1 MVSLCEELQK
11 LSLSILSVYNLLQF
25 EVAIVAQLQEGTV
38 LQTHLEEFPYP
49 AMCQFVGISAT
60 DNQGAHGDLIKQS
73 FHSFCGARYLPSQD
87 ALGAALF
94 PPALAPR
101 PAKRDGEYFIR
112 RHTSTEGG
120 CPVVEVMKLK
130 GKSTHLRR
138 LSARTGREKASD

>member
-38 LQTHLEEFPYP
+38 LQTHLEQFPYP

-87 ALGAALF
+87 ALGAAG
-94 PPALAPR
+94 R
-101 PAKRDGEYFIR
+101 GKGKIIR
-112 RHTSTEGG
+112 RKKVKCQVFKYPSQ
-120 CPVVEVMKLK
+120 VIFFF
-130 GKSTHLRR
+130 
-138 LSARTGREKASD
+138 